1 MGQGPQTPDRVS
13 ADEAASAP
21 QPEMLPVKDGQ
32 IFDLDGRKLEVIEA
46 PGHTPG
52 EIVLLDAAHKML
64 FTGDNSNL
72 LVWLFLP
79 NSLPLEIYLQT
90 LKKLEGRSSEITTIY
105 PGHGKP
111 MPSTFIGEQIA
122 CVQGILDGTIKGEP
136 QHFFTGDAMVAK
148 YKTAAV
154 AYNPEN
160 LRVKK

>member
-1 MGQGPQTPDRVS
+1 VHR
-13 ADEAASAP
+13 
-21 QPEMLPVKDGQ
+21 L
-32 IFDLDGRKLEVIEA
+32 
-46 PGHTPG
+46 
-52 EIVLLDAAHKML
+52 L

-79 NSLPLEIYLQT
+79 NSTPLEVYLQT
-90 LKKLEGRSSEITTIY
+90 LKKLEGRAAEFATIY

-111 MPSTFIGEQIA
+111 MPSRFIGEQIT
-122 CVQGILDGTIKGEP
+122 CVEGILDGTIKGEL
-136 QHFFTGDAMVAK
+136 QHFFTGEAMVAR

>member
-1 MGQGPQTPDRVS
+1 MGQGPQTPDKISV
-13 ADEAASAP
+13 AEAASAP

-32 IFDLDGRKLEVIEA
+32 IFDLGGRKLEVIET

-64 FTGDNSNL
+64 FTGDNSNT

-79 NSLPLEIYLQT
+79 NSLPLEVYLQT
-90 LKKLEGRSSEITTIY
+90 LKKLDSRATEFTTIY

-111 MPSTFIGEQIA
+111 MPNTFIGEQIT
-122 CVQGILDGTIKGEP
+122 CVRGILDGTIKGEP

-148 YKTAAV
+148 YKTASV

>member
-1 MGQGPQTPDRVS
+1 M
-13 ADEAASAP
+13 
-21 QPEMLPVKDGQ
+21 
-32 IFDLDGRKLEVIEA
+32 
-46 PGHTPG
+46 
-52 EIVLLDAAHKML
+52 LDAAHKAL

-79 NSLPLEIYLQT
+79 NTLPLEAYLQT
-90 LKKLEGRSSEITTIY
+90 LKRLEGRAAEFTTIY
-105 PGHGKP
+105 PGHGQP
-111 MPSTFIGEQIA
+111 MPSSFIGEQIA
-122 CVQGILDGTIKGEP
+122 CVQSILDGTAKSEP